1 MVCHLLPFAQSRADY
16 WWIILMICIVGQVFF
31 FLMGDVSNLFFPQKC
46 LPVTPAFVMSVRD
59 AFENQRPAKRQKKV
73 LDQHQKFV
81 LSQPNFCFLE
91 KNCGTLKREAITLE
105 IKVRKT
111 YLITS
116 KNIIILCYLLCFPS
130 DEWKMWS
137 YKERFTW
144 KLFLILFTT
153 YNIDFGTV
161 L

>member
-1 MVCHLLPFAQSRADY
+1 MQSSINEVFWYNKPSYVD
-16 WWIILMICIVGQVFF
+16 IQLMNHSYDLHCWQSFF

-91 KNCGTLKREAITLE
+91 KNCGTLKRETITLE

-111 YLITS
+111 YLMTS

-137 YKERFTW
+137 YKERFT
-144 KLFLILFTT
+144 
-153 YNIDFGTV
+153 
-161 L
+161 